1 MIRGNGRVVVVHVEM
16 AAQIGRMESMLLS
29 QIDYWLER
37 SGHFVDGHFW
47 VYNTLEEW
55 ARQLGVSGSAIKRAA
70 QSLEKQGLILRRHLA
85 RAPYDR
91 TLSYTICYERL
102 REMGFSAG
110 RRSLSARES
119 ADPWDR
125 PLAAVYGD
133 FAEGEDGADKWVM

>member
-16 AAQIGRMESMLLS
+16 AAQIGRMESMLLA

-47 VYNTLEEW
+47 GYNTLEEW

-125 PLAAVYGD
+125 PFTAVCGVD
-133 FAEGEDGADKWVM
+133 EGEDGADKWVI

>member
-1 MIRGNGRVVVVHVEM
+1 
-16 AAQIGRMESMLLS
+16 MLLA

-102 REMGFSAG
+102 RGMGFSAG

-125 PLAAVYGD
+125 PFTAVCGVD
-133 FAEGEDGADKWVM
+133 EGEDGADKWVI